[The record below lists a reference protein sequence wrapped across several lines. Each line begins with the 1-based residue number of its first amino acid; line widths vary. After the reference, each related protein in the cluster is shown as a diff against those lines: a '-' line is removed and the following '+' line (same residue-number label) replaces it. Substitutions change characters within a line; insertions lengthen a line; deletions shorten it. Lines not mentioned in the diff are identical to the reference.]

1 VCELGYSAIS
11 WILSDQKVLL
21 WTEEKKVPSALK
33 TLTRMVPRWFEPTTS
48 REDAIQKLQTSHTGS
63 FLIRQ
68 SSQPGTLALS
78 LRTGP
83 GEDDIQHFIIISRN
97 GSVAL
102 EDSDLEFDSLVSFV
116 NHYSSHRDELPV
128 RLKMSSPSRK
138 TSAPGGFMRGDSPYV
153 SMVGNHGRQRTKST
167 IWVNSPVFRTNEAVK
182 SRDLEVIQS
191 VLQQGSNLEDS
202 FSSLLSQQLEQ
213 LHQSTEQQDEQ
224 LDQSNKQTDK
234 SSAVTSIRV
243 NESVERDPVVNDADN
258 DDDYEDYSLPI
269 DVANSTNLYEDPE
282 TTAPVHNKQPNAVS
296 RAGGGRLPSPI
307 PPSISGSP
315 RTRGGRLP
323 SPAPQPNRRLSYLA
337 PHRQLEHIDERLLGE
352 EQQAAAADRTTL
364 AAADRLAAAPGSPV
378 AAAATAAVTPKVI
391 SGKSSSLG
399 EARPR
404 FRKNNSVVVNQ
415 FRPAPPQAPVNLSK
429 SCSNIF
435 EELEKRNEENKNFR
449 RSFVRK
455 VSLNLS
461 VRRNNNLQPIRKISS
476 AMKRMFPAIPK
487 TFASLV
493 NSQENSDSW
502 EYLADC
508 GVSSPVYE
516 EVKDVIMSNP
526 NNKLHNNINSN
537 NNNNNSN
544 KINNNNKEVTND
556 HQEAVYCDIEDRVAS
571 SRETQQVSADKLIF
585 RSGSIDSLYES
596 EYTGS
601 NPTSIERS
609 PRCGPAC
616 STVNSGSADPLATRQ
631 GMNHIT
637 RIRVGNPPQMKS
649 SGLMSCDE
657 IVHYV

>member
-1 VCELGYSAIS
+1 MG
-11 WILSDQKVLL
+11 
-21 WTEEKKVPSALK
+21 
-33 TLTRMVPRWFEPTTS
+33 
-48 REDAIQKLQTSHTGS
+48 
-63 FLIRQ
+63 
-68 SSQPGTLALS
+68 
-78 LRTGP
+78 
-83 GEDDIQHFIIISRN
+83 
-97 GSVAL
+97 
-102 EDSDLEFDSLVSFV
+102 
-116 NHYSSHRDELPV
+116 
-128 RLKMSSPSRK
+128 
-138 TSAPGGFMRGDSPYV
+138 
-153 SMVGNHGRQRTKST
+153 
-167 IWVNSPVFRTNEAVK
+167 
-182 SRDLEVIQS
+182 
-191 VLQQGSNLEDS
+191 
-202 FSSLLSQQLEQ
+202 
-213 LHQSTEQQDEQ
+213 
-224 LDQSNKQTDK
+224 
-234 SSAVTSIRV
+234 
-243 NESVERDPVVNDADN
+243 
-258 DDDYEDYSLPI
+258 
-269 DVANSTNLYEDPE
+269 
-282 TTAPVHNKQPNAVS
+282 KQPNAVS

-307 PPSISGSP
+307 PPSSGSP

-352 EQQAAAADRTTL
+352 EQQATVADRTSL

-391 SGKSSSLG
+391 SSKSSSLG

-526 NNKLHNNINSN
+526 NNKYHN
-537 NNNNNSN
+537 N
-544 KINNNNKEVTND
+544 KINSNNKEVTND

-585 RSGSIDSLYES
+585 RSGSIDSLHES